1 MNVRFLLLPL
11 ASALTLLPALASLSA
26 EPQERSA
33 ELDEAARFL
42 AGLPPLPGSPLESLA
57 SHPAWQEHAKEMEKL
72 WEYFRHFQLDPIRQ
86 WSAEFLEA
94 SFSSTSPVF
103 YPFSGPDAIYPRC
116 FFPYASLYVL
126 ASREETGVPPSFA
139 GLQSADLAWELP
151 RIRQSLQWL
160 LQWSF
165 SVTKETRRL
174 TASSTL
180 GGMLPLY
187 SLLLVRDGCRLLSVE
202 RGPSGGST
210 CLLFQGPEGREQRLC
225 YFSVNLEDGAISS
238 SGLPRFLQT
247 IPAGPTLIKA
257 ASYLLHG
264 SGFSELRRLI
274 LARSTLVLQ
283 DDSGIPVRF
292 FAGGWTLRFFGLY
305 QGPIRIFRE
314 FYQPELATLTA
325 NAHPPPL
332 PFGFGYRWKREEASL
347 IVATRSP
354 RPPSTATRNK
364 EGRSPP
370 R

>member
-1 MNVRFLLLPL
+1 MKSYWHLLLLIMVLSLIPGPRS
-11 ASALTLLPALASLSA
+11 SAQRQEQLT
-26 EPQERSA
+26 

-57 SHPAWQEHAKEMEKL
+57 ARPAWQEHAKEMGKL
-72 WEYFRHFQLDPIRQ
+72 WEYFRHFQLDPIRR

-94 SFSSTSPVF
+94 SSSSTNPVF

-116 FFPYASLYVL
+116 FFPYASTYVL
-126 ASREETGVPPSFA
+126 ASREEAGLPPSFA
-139 GLQSADLAWELP
+139 RLMSTNLDLELP

-165 SVTKETRRL
+165 SITKETRRL
-174 TASSTL
+174 TTSSVL

-187 SLLLVRDGCRLLSVE
+187 SLLLVRDGCRLLSIE
-202 RGPSGGST
+202 QSSSGRGP
-210 CLLFQGPEGREQRLC
+210 CILFQGPEGREQRLC
-225 YFSVNLEDGAISS
+225 YFSVDLEDGAIAA
-238 SGLPRFLQT
+238 SGLPRYLGK
-247 IPAGPTLIKA
+247 IPGGPTLIKA

-264 SGFSELRRLI
+264 SRFSELRRLV

-292 FAGGWTLRFFGLY
+292 FSTGWNLRFFGPY

-314 FYQPELATLTA
+314 FYQPDLAALTT
-325 NAHPPPL
+325 NSNPSPL

-347 IVATRSP
+347 IVATRTP
-354 RPPSTATRNK
+354 RPPPTSRRESANPN
-364 EGRSPP
+364 PP
-370 R
+370 Q

>member
-1 MNVRFLLLPL
+1 MKSRLLLLPL
-11 ASALTLLPALASLSA
+11 ATALSLISALGSFAQPR
-26 EPQERSA
+26 EPLT

-57 SHPAWQEHAKEMEKL
+57 ARPAWQEHAKEMEKL

-94 SFSSTSPVF
+94 SSSSTDPVF

-116 FFPYASLYVL
+116 FFPYASIYLL
-126 ASREETGVPPSFA
+126 ASREEAGLPPSFA
-139 GLQSADLAWELP
+139 SLLSANLDSELP
-151 RIRQSLQWL
+151 RMRQSLQWL

-174 TASSTL
+174 TASSVL

-187 SLLLVRDGCRLLSVE
+187 SLLLVRDGCRLLSIE
-202 RGPSGGST
+202 RGPSGRGT

-225 YFSVNLEDGAISS
+225 YFSVNLEDGAISA
-238 SGLPRFLQT
+238 SGLPTYLRHL
-247 IPAGPTLIKA
+247 PGGPTLIKA

-274 LARSTLVLQ
+274 LTRSTLVLQ

-292 FAGGWTLRFFGLY
+292 FSSGWNLRFFGLY
-305 QGPIRIFRE
+305 QGPIQIFRE
-314 FYQPELATLTA
+314 FDQPDLAALTV
-325 NAHPPPL
+325 NAHPSPL

-347 IVATRSP
+347 IVATRTPHPLSTFP
-354 RPPSTATRNK
+354 RDQANPSR
-364 EGRSPP
+364 PQ
-370 R
+370 